1 MASATTAGMGGA
13 HLLPLDVQ
21 VPLTALEV
29 FHDLQNII
37 EALHYLIEDGQTLRV
52 KLTGVRAFRI
62 GRTARSYCEHP
73 HPLE

>member
-21 VPLTALEV
+21 APLTALEV
-29 FHDLQNII
+29 FHNLQNII
-37 EALHYLIEDGQTLRV
+37 EALHYLIEDGQPLRL
-52 KLTGVRAFRI
+52 KFTEVRAFRTA
-62 GRTARSYCEHP
+62 RTAWSYCEYP